1 MAERL
6 RAMQNK
12 LPIVYQIYPK
22 SFYDTNGDGIGDVQG
37 IIEKLDYL
45 QYLGIDMIWLTPIF
59 TSPQRDNG
67 YDVADYL
74 AIDPVFGAME
84 SVETLIQEA
93 KKRDIGIMFDM
104 VLNHTS
110 TEHAWFKRALKD
122 PQCQDFY
129 FFREKPTNWESKF
142 GGNAWEYVE
151 SLNLYYLHLF
161 DVTQADL
168 NWEHEPVFQA
178 LVDVVNFWLDKG
190 IQGLRFDVIN
200 LVSKPN
206 PDTFEDDF
214 EGDGR
219 RFYTDGPRI
228 HEHLH
233 RLNQETFGKY
243 PNITTVGELSST
255 DVQNGVAYA
264 TPENKELSTIF
275 NFHHLKVDYKDGKKW
290 ELMPFDFLQFKTLM
304 KTWQDAMA
312 ANNANMS
319 LFLNNHDQPRSV
331 SRFGNDQEYPFESA
345 TALATAMQLMRG
357 MPYIFQGEEIGLP
370 NAYFDSIDDYRDVE
384 SINYYEILRTSM
396 SDNEALEI
404 LRQRSRDNSRT
415 PIPWDDTIHHGFT
428 TGTPWLG
435 LTKYPNVQTVAD
447 NLDNPNSVFHY
458 YRKLIALRKTLQII
472 ESGSITFEAMDHPE
486 LMIYTRE
493 YNGETMVVVINFYG
507 NTVAYQPK
515 QNVKEILLSNVG
527 RTTLTATCELKPY
540 EACVYAITA

>member
-1 MAERL
+1 
-6 RAMQNK
+6 MQNK

-74 AIDPVFGAME
+74 AIDPVFGTME

-122 PQCQDFY
+122 PQYQDFY

-447 NLDNPNSVFHY
+447 NLDNPNSVYHY

-493 YNGETMVVVINFYG
+493 YNGETIVVVINFYG

>member
-1 MAERL
+1 
-6 RAMQNK
+6 MQNK
-12 LPIVYQIYPK
+12 LPVVYQIYPK

-45 QYLGIDMIWLTPIF
+45 QHLGIDMIWLTPIF

-74 AIDPVFGAME
+74 AIDPVFGTME
-84 SVETLIQEA
+84 SVEELIKEA
-93 KKRDIGIMFDM
+93 KRRNIGIMFDM

-110 TEHAWFKRALKD
+110 TEHAWFKRALED
-122 PQCQDFY
+122 PQYREFY
-129 FFREKPTNWESKF
+129 FFRDQPTNWESKF

-200 LVSKPN
+200 LVSKPD
-206 PDTFEDDF
+206 PDSFEDDH

-255 DVQNGVAYA
+255 DVLNGVAYA
-264 TPENKELSTIF
+264 APKNQELSTIF

-331 SRFGNDQEYPFESA
+331 SRFGNDREYPFESA

-370 NAYFDSIDDYRDVE
+370 NAYFDTIDDYRDVE
-384 SINYYEILRTSM
+384 SINYYEILKASM
-396 SDNEALEI
+396 TDSEALEI

-415 PIPWDDTIHHGFT
+415 PIPWDDSRHHGFT

-435 LTKYPNVQTVAD
+435 LTKYPKVQTVAD

-458 YRKLIALRKTLQII
+458 YRKLIALRKTSQTI
-472 ESGSITFEAMDHPE
+472 ESGTITFEAMDHPE
-486 LMIYTRE
+486 LMIYTRV
-493 YNGETMVVVINFYG
+493 YNGETIVVVINFYG

-515 QNVKEILLSNVG
+515 ENVKEILLSNVG
-527 RTTLTATCELKPY
+527 RTTLATPCELKPY
-540 EACVYAITA
+540 EACVYTLVA

>member
-1 MAERL
+1 
-6 RAMQNK
+6 MQNK

-74 AIDPVFGAME
+74 AIDPVFGTME

-122 PQCQDFY
+122 PQYQDFY
-129 FFREKPTNWESKF
+129 FFREKLTNWESKF

-435 LTKYPNVQTVAD
+435 LTKYPNVRTVAD

>member
-1 MAERL
+1 
-6 RAMQNK
+6 MQNK
-12 LPIVYQIYPK
+12 LPVVYQIYPK

-45 QYLGIDMIWLTPIF
+45 QHLGIDMIWLTPIF

-74 AIDPVFGAME
+74 AIDPVFGTME
-84 SVETLIQEA
+84 SVEVLIEEA
-93 KKRDIGIMFDM
+93 KRRNIGIMFDM

-110 TEHAWFKRALKD
+110 TEHAWFKRALED
-122 PQCQDFY
+122 PQYREFY
-129 FFREKPTNWESKF
+129 FFRDKPTNWESKF

-200 LVSKPN
+200 LVSKPD
-206 PDTFEDDF
+206 PDSFEDDH

-255 DVQNGVAYA
+255 DVHNGVAYA
-264 TPENKELSTIF
+264 APKNQELSTIF

-312 ANNANMS
+312 ASNANMS

-331 SRFGNDQEYPFESA
+331 SRFGNDREYPFESA

-370 NAYFDSIDDYRDVE
+370 NAYFDTIDDYRDVE
-384 SINYYEILRTSM
+384 SINYYEILKASM
-396 SDNEALEI
+396 TESDALEI

-415 PIPWDDTIHHGFT
+415 PIPWDDTRHHGFT

-435 LTKYPNVQTVAD
+435 LTKYPKVQTVAD

-458 YRKLIALRKTLQII
+458 YRKLIALRKTSQTI
-472 ESGSITFEAMDHPE
+472 ESGTITFEAMDHPE

-493 YNGETMVVVINFYG
+493 YNGETIVVVINFYG

-515 QNVKEILLSNVG
+515 ENVKEILLSNVG
-527 RTTLTATCELKPY
+527 RTTLATPCELKPY
-540 EACVYAITA
+540 EACVYTLVA

>member
-1 MAERL
+1 
-6 RAMQNK
+6 MQNK
-12 LPIVYQIYPK
+12 LPVVYQIYPK

-45 QYLGIDMIWLTPIF
+45 QHLGIDMIWLTPIF

-74 AIDPVFGAME
+74 AIDPVFGTME
-84 SVETLIQEA
+84 SVEVLIEEA
-93 KKRDIGIMFDM
+93 KSRNIGIMFDM

-110 TEHAWFKRALKD
+110 TEHAWFKRALED
-122 PQCQDFY
+122 PQYREFY
-129 FFREKPTNWESKF
+129 FFRDKPTNWESKF

-200 LVSKPN
+200 LVSKPD
-206 PDTFEDDF
+206 PDSFEDDH

-255 DVQNGVAYA
+255 DVHNGVAYA
-264 TPENKELSTIF
+264 APKNQELSTIF

-312 ANNANMS
+312 ASNANMS

-331 SRFGNDQEYPFESA
+331 SRFGNDREYPFESA
-345 TALATAMQLMRG
+345 TALATTMQLMRG

-370 NAYFDSIDDYRDVE
+370 NAYFDTIDDYRDVE
-384 SINYYEILRTSM
+384 SINYYEILKASM
-396 SDNEALEI
+396 TESDALEI
-404 LRQRSRDNSRT
+404 LKQRSRDNSRT
-415 PIPWDDTIHHGFT
+415 PIPWDDTRHHGFT

-435 LTKYPNVQTVAD
+435 LTKYPKVQTVAD

-458 YRKLIALRKTLQII
+458 YRKLIALRKTSQTI
-472 ESGSITFEAMDHPE
+472 ESGTITFEAMDHPE

-493 YNGETMVVVINFYG
+493 YNGETIVVVINFYG

-515 QNVKEILLSNVG
+515 ENVKEILLSNVG
-527 RTTLTATCELKPY
+527 RTTLATPCELKPY
-540 EACVYAITA
+540 EACVYTLVA

>member
-1 MAERL
+1 
-6 RAMQNK
+6 MQNK
-12 LPIVYQIYPK
+12 LPVVYQIYPK

-45 QYLGIDMIWLTPIF
+45 QHLGIDMIWLTPIF

-74 AIDPVFGAME
+74 AIDPVFGTME
-84 SVETLIQEA
+84 SVEVLIEEA
-93 KKRDIGIMFDM
+93 KSRNIGIMFDM

-110 TEHAWFKRALKD
+110 TEHAWFKRALED
-122 PQCQDFY
+122 PQYREFY
-129 FFREKPTNWESKF
+129 FFRDKPTNWESKF

-200 LVSKPN
+200 LVSKPD
-206 PDTFEDDF
+206 PDSFEDDH

-255 DVQNGVAYA
+255 DVHNGVAYA
-264 TPENKELSTIF
+264 APKNQELSTIF

-312 ANNANMS
+312 ASNANMS

-331 SRFGNDQEYPFESA
+331 SRFGNDREYPFESA

-370 NAYFDSIDDYRDVE
+370 NAYFDTIDDYRDVE
-384 SINYYEILRTSM
+384 SINYYEILKASM
-396 SDNEALEI
+396 TESDALEI
-404 LRQRSRDNSRT
+404 LKQRSRDNSRT
-415 PIPWDDTIHHGFT
+415 PIPWDDTRHHGFT

-435 LTKYPNVQTVAD
+435 LTKYPKVQTVAD

-458 YRKLIALRKTLQII
+458 YRKLIALRKTSQTI
-472 ESGSITFEAMDHPE
+472 ESGTITFEAMDHPE

-493 YNGETMVVVINFYG
+493 YNGETIVVVINFYG

-515 QNVKEILLSNVG
+515 ENVKEILLSNVG
-527 RTTLTATCELKPY
+527 RTTLATPCELKPY
-540 EACVYAITA
+540 EACVYTLVA

>member
-1 MAERL
+1 
-6 RAMQNK
+6 MQNK

-74 AIDPVFGAME
+74 AIDPVFGTME

-122 PQCQDFY
+122 PQYQDFY

-458 YRKLIALRKTLQII
+458 YRKLIALRKTLRII

>member
-1 MAERL
+1 
-6 RAMQNK
+6 MQNK
-12 LPIVYQIYPK
+12 LPVVYQIYPK

-45 QYLGIDMIWLTPIF
+45 QHLGIDMIWLTPIF

-74 AIDPVFGAME
+74 AIDPVFGTME
-84 SVETLIQEA
+84 SVEVLIEEA
-93 KKRDIGIMFDM
+93 KRRNIGIMFDM

-110 TEHAWFKRALKD
+110 TEHAWFKRALED
-122 PQCQDFY
+122 PQYREFY
-129 FFREKPTNWESKF
+129 FFRDKPTNWESKF

-200 LVSKPN
+200 LVSKPD
-206 PDTFEDDF
+206 PDSFEDDH

-255 DVQNGVAYA
+255 DVHNGVAYA
-264 TPENKELSTIF
+264 APKNQELSTIF

-312 ANNANMS
+312 ASNANMS

-331 SRFGNDQEYPFESA
+331 SRFGNDREYPFESA
-345 TALATAMQLMRG
+345 TALATTMQLMRG

-370 NAYFDSIDDYRDVE
+370 NAYFDTIDDYRDVE
-384 SINYYEILRTSM
+384 SINYYEILKASM
-396 SDNEALEI
+396 TESDALEI
-404 LRQRSRDNSRT
+404 LKQRSRDNSRT
-415 PIPWDDTIHHGFT
+415 PIPWDDTRHHGFT

-435 LTKYPNVQTVAD
+435 LTKYPKVQTVAD

-458 YRKLIALRKTLQII
+458 YRKLIALRKTSQTI
-472 ESGSITFEAMDHPE
+472 ESGTITFEAMDHPE

-493 YNGETMVVVINFYG
+493 YNGETIVVVINFYG

-515 QNVKEILLSNVG
+515 ENVKEILLSNVG
-527 RTTLTATCELKPY
+527 RTTLATPCELKPY
-540 EACVYAITA
+540 EACVYTLVA

>member
-1 MAERL
+1 
-6 RAMQNK
+6 MQNK
-12 LPIVYQIYPK
+12 LPVVYQIYPK

-74 AIDPVFGAME
+74 AIDPVFGTME
-84 SVETLIQEA
+84 SVEVLIEEA
-93 KKRDIGIMFDM
+93 KRRNIGIMFDM

-110 TEHAWFKRALKD
+110 TEHAWFKRALED
-122 PQCQDFY
+122 PQYRDFY

-142 GGNAWEYVE
+142 GGNAWEYIE

-200 LVSKPN
+200 LVSKPD
-206 PDTFEDDF
+206 PDLFEDDH

-255 DVQNGVAYA
+255 DVHNGVAYA
-264 TPENKELSTIF
+264 APKNQELSTIF

-312 ANNANMS
+312 ASNANMS

-331 SRFGNDQEYPFESA
+331 SRFGNDREYPFESA

-370 NAYFDSIDDYRDVE
+370 NAYFDTIDDYRDVE
-384 SINYYEILRTSM
+384 SINYYEILRASM
-396 SDNEALEI
+396 TDSEALEI

-415 PIPWDDTIHHGFT
+415 PIPWDDTMHHGFT

-435 LTKYPNVQTVAD
+435 LTKYPKVQTVAD
-447 NLDNPNSVFHY
+447 NLSNPNSVFHY
-458 YRKLIALRKTLQII
+458 YRKLIALRKTSRII
-472 ESGSITFEAMDHPE
+472 ESGSITFEAMHHPE

-493 YNGETMVVVINFYG
+493 YNGETIVVVINFYG
-507 NTVAYQPK
+507 HTVAYQPK
-515 QNVKEILLSNVG
+515 ENIKEILLSNVG
-527 RTTLTATCELKPY
+527 RTTLATPCELKPY
-540 EACVYAITA
+540 EACVYTLVASC

>member
-1 MAERL
+1 
-6 RAMQNK
+6 MQNK
-12 LPIVYQIYPK
+12 LPVVYQIYPK

-45 QYLGIDMIWLTPIF
+45 QHLGIDMIWLTPIF

-74 AIDPVFGAME
+74 AIDPVFGTME
-84 SVETLIQEA
+84 SVEVLIEEA
-93 KKRDIGIMFDM
+93 KRRNIGIMFDM

-110 TEHAWFKRALKD
+110 TEHAWFKRALED
-122 PQCQDFY
+122 PQYREFY
-129 FFREKPTNWESKF
+129 FFRDQPTNWESKF

-200 LVSKPN
+200 LVSKPD
-206 PDTFEDDF
+206 PDSFEDDH

-255 DVQNGVAYA
+255 DVLNGVAYA
-264 TPENKELSTIF
+264 APKNQELSTIF

-331 SRFGNDQEYPFESA
+331 SRFGNDREYPFESA

-370 NAYFDSIDDYRDVE
+370 NAYFDTIDDYRDVE
-384 SINYYEILRTSM
+384 SINYYEILKASM
-396 SDNEALEI
+396 TDSEALEI

-415 PIPWDDTIHHGFT
+415 PIPWDDSRHHGFT

-435 LTKYPNVQTVAD
+435 LTKYPKVQTVAD

-458 YRKLIALRKTLQII
+458 YRKLIALRKTSQTI
-472 ESGSITFEAMDHPE
+472 ESGTITFEVMDHPE

-493 YNGETMVVVINFYG
+493 YNGETIVVVINFYG

-515 QNVKEILLSNVG
+515 ENVKEILLSNVG
-527 RTTLTATCELKPY
+527 RTTLATPCELKPY
-540 EACVYAITA
+540 EACVYTLVA

>member
-1 MAERL
+1 
-6 RAMQNK
+6 MQNK
-12 LPIVYQIYPK
+12 LPVVYQIYPK

-45 QYLGIDMIWLTPIF
+45 QHLGIDMIWLTPIF

-74 AIDPVFGAME
+74 AIDPVFGTME
-84 SVETLIQEA
+84 SVEVLIEEA
-93 KKRDIGIMFDM
+93 KSRNIGIMFDM

-110 TEHAWFKRALKD
+110 TEHAWFKRALED
-122 PQCQDFY
+122 PQYREFY
-129 FFREKPTNWESKF
+129 FFRDKPTNWESKF

-200 LVSKPN
+200 LVSKPD
-206 PDTFEDDF
+206 PDSFEDDH

-255 DVQNGVAYA
+255 DVHNGVAYA
-264 TPENKELSTIF
+264 APKNQELSTIF

-312 ANNANMS
+312 ASNANMS

-331 SRFGNDQEYPFESA
+331 SRFGNDREYPFESA

-370 NAYFDSIDDYRDVE
+370 NAYFDTIDDYRDVE
-384 SINYYEILRTSM
+384 SINYYEILKASM
-396 SDNEALEI
+396 TESDALEI

-415 PIPWDDTIHHGFT
+415 PIPWDDTRHHGFT

-435 LTKYPNVQTVAD
+435 LTKYPKVQTVAD

-458 YRKLIALRKTLQII
+458 YRKLIALRKTSQTI
-472 ESGSITFEAMDHPE
+472 ESGTITFEAMDHPE

-493 YNGETMVVVINFYG
+493 YNGETIVVVINFYG

-515 QNVKEILLSNVG
+515 ENVKEILLSNVG
-527 RTTLTATCELKPY
+527 RTTLATPCELKPY
-540 EACVYAITA
+540 EACVYTLVA

>member
-1 MAERL
+1 
-6 RAMQNK
+6 MQNK
-12 LPIVYQIYPK
+12 LPVVYQIYPK

-45 QYLGIDMIWLTPIF
+45 QHLGIDMIWLTPIF

-74 AIDPVFGAME
+74 AIDPVFGTME
-84 SVETLIQEA
+84 SVEELIKEA
-93 KKRDIGIMFDM
+93 KRRNIGIMFDM

-110 TEHAWFKRALKD
+110 TEHAWFKRALED
-122 PQCQDFY
+122 PQYREFY
-129 FFREKPTNWESKF
+129 FFRDQPTNWESKF

-200 LVSKPN
+200 LVSKPD
-206 PDTFEDDF
+206 PDSFEDDH

-255 DVQNGVAYA
+255 DVLNGVAYA
-264 TPENKELSTIF
+264 APKNQELSTIF

-331 SRFGNDQEYPFESA
+331 SRFGNDREYPFESA

-370 NAYFDSIDDYRDVE
+370 NAYFDTIDDYRDVE
-384 SINYYEILRTSM
+384 SINYYGILKASM
-396 SDNEALEI
+396 TDSEALEI

-415 PIPWDDTIHHGFT
+415 PIPWDDSRHHGFT

-435 LTKYPNVQTVAD
+435 LTKYPKVQTVAD

-458 YRKLIALRKTLQII
+458 YRKLIALRKTSQTI
-472 ESGSITFEAMDHPE
+472 ESGTITFEAMDHPE
-486 LMIYTRE
+486 LMIYTRV
-493 YNGETMVVVINFYG
+493 YNGETIVVVINFYG

-515 QNVKEILLSNVG
+515 ENVKEILLSNVG
-527 RTTLTATCELKPY
+527 RTTLATPCELKPY
-540 EACVYAITA
+540 EACVYTLVA

>member
-1 MAERL
+1 
-6 RAMQNK
+6 MQNK
-12 LPIVYQIYPK
+12 LPVVYQIYPK

-45 QYLGIDMIWLTPIF
+45 QHLGIDMIWLTPIF

-74 AIDPVFGAME
+74 AIDPVFGTME
-84 SVETLIQEA
+84 SVEVLIEEA
-93 KKRDIGIMFDM
+93 KRRNIGIMFDM

-110 TEHAWFKRALKD
+110 TEHAWFKRALED
-122 PQCQDFY
+122 PQYREFY
-129 FFREKPTNWESKF
+129 FFRDKPTNWESKF

-200 LVSKPN
+200 LVSKPD
-206 PDTFEDDF
+206 PDSFEDDH

-255 DVQNGVAYA
+255 DVHNGVAYA
-264 TPENKELSTIF
+264 APKNQELSTIF

-312 ANNANMS
+312 ASNANMS

-331 SRFGNDQEYPFESA
+331 SRFGNDREYPFESA

-370 NAYFDSIDDYRDVE
+370 NAYFDTIDDYRDVE
-384 SINYYEILRTSM
+384 SINYYEILKASM
-396 SDNEALEI
+396 TESDALEI
-404 LRQRSRDNSRT
+404 LKQRSRDNSRT
-415 PIPWDDTIHHGFT
+415 PIPWDDTRHHGFT

-435 LTKYPNVQTVAD
+435 LTKYPKVQTVAD

-458 YRKLIALRKTLQII
+458 YRKLIALRKTSQTI
-472 ESGSITFEAMDHPE
+472 ESGTITFEAMDHPE

-493 YNGETMVVVINFYG
+493 YNGETIVVVINFYG

-515 QNVKEILLSNVG
+515 ENVKEILLSNVG
-527 RTTLTATCELKPY
+527 RTTLATPCELKPY
-540 EACVYAITA
+540 EACVYTLVA

>member
-1 MAERL
+1 
-6 RAMQNK
+6 MQNK

-74 AIDPVFGAME
+74 AIDPVFGTME

-122 PQCQDFY
+122 PQYQDFY

>member
-1 MAERL
+1 
-6 RAMQNK
+6 MQNK

-74 AIDPVFGAME
+74 AIDPVFGTME

-122 PQCQDFY
+122 PQYQDFY

-458 YRKLIALRKTLQII
+458 YRKLIALRKTLRII

-493 YNGETMVVVINFYG
+493 YNGETIVVVINFYG

>member
-1 MAERL
+1 
-6 RAMQNK
+6 MQNK
-12 LPIVYQIYPK
+12 LPVVYQIYPK

-74 AIDPVFGAME
+74 AIDPVFGTME

-122 PQCQDFY
+122 PQYQDFY

-290 ELMPFDFLQFKTLM
+290 ELMPFDFLEFKTLM

-312 ANNANMS
+312 ANNASMS

-384 SINYYEILRTSM
+384 SINYYEILRASM

-415 PIPWDDTIHHGFT
+415 PIPWDDTMHHGFT

-458 YRKLIALRKTLQII
+458 YRKLIALRKTSQII

-486 LMIYTRE
+486 LMTYTRE
-493 YNGETMVVVINFYG
+493 YNGETIVVVINFYG

-540 EACVYAITA
+540 EACVYAITG

>member
-1 MAERL
+1 
-6 RAMQNK
+6 MQNK
-12 LPIVYQIYPK
+12 LPVVYQIYPK

-45 QYLGIDMIWLTPIF
+45 QHLGIDMIWLTPIF

-74 AIDPVFGAME
+74 AIDPVFGTME
-84 SVETLIQEA
+84 SVEALIEEA
-93 KKRDIGIMFDM
+93 KRRNIGIMFDM

-110 TEHAWFKRALKD
+110 TEHAWFKRALED
-122 PQCQDFY
+122 PQYREFY
-129 FFREKPTNWESKF
+129 FFRDQPTNWESKF

-200 LVSKPN
+200 LVSKPD
-206 PDTFEDDF
+206 PDSFEDDH

-255 DVQNGVAYA
+255 DVLNGVAYA
-264 TPENKELSTIF
+264 APKNQELSTIF

-290 ELMPFDFLQFKTLM
+290 ELMPFDFLQFKILM

-331 SRFGNDQEYPFESA
+331 SRFGNDREYPFESA

-370 NAYFDSIDDYRDVE
+370 NAYFDTIDDYRDVE
-384 SINYYEILRTSM
+384 SINYYEILKASM
-396 SDNEALEI
+396 TDSEALEI

-415 PIPWDDTIHHGFT
+415 PIPWDDSRHHGFT

-435 LTKYPNVQTVAD
+435 LTKYPKVQTVAD

-458 YRKLIALRKTLQII
+458 YRKLIALRKTSQTI
-472 ESGSITFEAMDHPE
+472 ESGTITFEAMDHPE

-493 YNGETMVVVINFYG
+493 YNGETIVVVINFYG

-515 QNVKEILLSNVG
+515 ENVKEILLSNVG
-527 RTTLTATCELKPY
+527 RTTLATPCELKPY
-540 EACVYAITA
+540 EACVYTLVA

>member
-1 MAERL
+1 
-6 RAMQNK
+6 MQNK
-12 LPIVYQIYPK
+12 LPVVYQIYPK

-45 QYLGIDMIWLTPIF
+45 QHLGIDMIWLTPIF

-74 AIDPVFGAME
+74 AIDPVFGTME
-84 SVETLIQEA
+84 SVEVLIEEA
-93 KKRDIGIMFDM
+93 KRRNIGIMFDM

-110 TEHAWFKRALKD
+110 TEHAWFKRALED
-122 PQCQDFY
+122 PQYREFY
-129 FFREKPTNWESKF
+129 FFRDKPTNWESKF

-200 LVSKPN
+200 LVSKPD
-206 PDTFEDDF
+206 PDSFEDDH

-255 DVQNGVAYA
+255 DVHNGVAYA
-264 TPENKELSTIF
+264 APKNQELSTIF

-312 ANNANMS
+312 ASNANMS

-331 SRFGNDQEYPFESA
+331 SRFGNDREYPFESA

-370 NAYFDSIDDYRDVE
+370 NAYFDTIDDYRDVE
-384 SINYYEILRTSM
+384 SINYYEILKASM
-396 SDNEALEI
+396 TESDALEI

-415 PIPWDDTIHHGFT
+415 PIPWDDTRHHGFT

-435 LTKYPNVQTVAD
+435 LTKYPKVQTVAD

-458 YRKLIALRKTLQII
+458 YRKLIALRKASQTI
-472 ESGSITFEAMDHPE
+472 ESGTITFEAMDHPE

-493 YNGETMVVVINFYG
+493 YNGETIVVVINFYG

-515 QNVKEILLSNVG
+515 ENVKEILLSNVG
-527 RTTLTATCELKPY
+527 RTTLATPCELKPY
-540 EACVYAITA
+540 EACVYTLVA

>member
-1 MAERL
+1 
-6 RAMQNK
+6 MQNK

-67 YDVADYL
+67 YDVAEYL
-74 AIDPVFGAME
+74 AIDPVFGTME

-122 PQCQDFY
+122 PQYQDFY

-161 DVTQADL
+161 DITQADL

-435 LTKYPNVQTVAD
+435 LTKYPNVRTVAD

-472 ESGSITFEAMDHPE
+472 ESGSIIFEAMDHPE

-493 YNGETMVVVINFYG
+493 YNGETIVVVINFYG

>member
-1 MAERL
+1 
-6 RAMQNK
+6 MQNK

-74 AIDPVFGAME
+74 AIDPVFGTME

-122 PQCQDFY
+122 PQYQDFY

-435 LTKYPNVQTVAD
+435 LTKYPNVRTVAD
-447 NLDNPNSVFHY
+447 NLDNPKSVFHY
-458 YRKLIALRKTLQII
+458 YRKLIALRKTLRII

-493 YNGETMVVVINFYG
+493 YNGETIVVVINFYG

>member
-1 MAERL
+1 
-6 RAMQNK
+6 MQNK
-12 LPIVYQIYPK
+12 LPVVYQIYPK

-74 AIDPVFGAME
+74 AIDPVFGTME
-84 SVETLIQEA
+84 SVEVLIEEA
-93 KKRDIGIMFDM
+93 KRRNIGIMFDM

-110 TEHAWFKRALKD
+110 TEHAWFKRALED
-122 PQCQDFY
+122 PQYREFY
-129 FFREKPTNWESKF
+129 FFRDKPTNWESKF

-206 PDTFEDDF
+206 PDSFEDDH

-255 DVQNGVAYA
+255 DVLNGVAYA
-264 TPENKELSTIF
+264 APKNQELSTIF

-331 SRFGNDQEYPFESA
+331 SRFGNYREYPFESA
-345 TALATAMQLMRG
+345 TALATAMQLMGG

-370 NAYFDSIDDYRDVE
+370 NAYFDTIDDYRDVE
-384 SINYYEILRTSM
+384 SINYYEILKASM
-396 SDNEALEI
+396 TDSEALEI

-415 PIPWDDTIHHGFT
+415 PIPWDDSRHHGFT

-435 LTKYPNVQTVAD
+435 LTKYPKVQTVAD

-458 YRKLIALRKTLQII
+458 YRKLIALRKTSQTI
-472 ESGSITFEAMDHPE
+472 ESGTITFEAMDHPE

-493 YNGETMVVVINFYG
+493 YNGETIVVVINFYG

-515 QNVKEILLSNVG
+515 ENVKEILLSNVG
-527 RTTLTATCELKPY
+527 RTTLTTPCELKPY
-540 EACVYAITA
+540 EACVYTLVA

>member
-1 MAERL
+1 
-6 RAMQNK
+6 MQNK